1 MHVNLLQH
9 CVQAIDVSIN
19 LAIAL
24 QWTFT
29 DTSTPKKT
37 KQSSNYNYFG
47 RRVSVLFD
55 DGKYVGVIIGK
66 DLKSGK

>member
-19 LAIAL
+19 LAITL

-29 DTSTPKKT
+29 DTFTP
-37 KQSSNYNYFG
+37 N
-47 RRVSVLFD
+47 
-55 DGKYVGVIIGK
+55 
-66 DLKSGK
+66 